1 MRAYTPTSM
10 VDEVGHFDLLI
21 KVYFKNEHPKFPDGG
36 LMTQYLDSLPVGAYI
51 DVKGPLGHVEYTGR
65 GEFVINGKPRNARR
79 LAMIAGGSGITP
91 MYQVIQS
98 VLRDQPEDTTEM
110 HLVYANRTEDDIL
123 LRDELDRWAAEYP
136 DRLKVW
142 YVIDQVK
149 RPEEGWKYGV
159 GFVTEEVL
167 REHVPEGGDDTLA
180 LACGPPP
187 MIKFAVSPNLEKMKY
202 DMANSFIV
210 F

>member
-1 MRAYTPTSM
+1 
-10 VDEVGHFDLLI
+10 
-21 KVYFKNEHPKFPDGG
+21 
-36 LMTQYLDSLPVGAYI
+36 
-51 DVKGPLGHVEYTGR
+51 
-65 GEFVINGKPRNARR
+65 
-79 LAMIAGGSGITP
+79 
-91 MYQVIQS
+91 MYQVIQA
-98 VLRDQPEDTTEM
+98 VLRDQPEDETEM

-149 RPEEGWKYGV
+149 RPEDGWKFSV
-159 GFVTEEVL
+159 GFVTEDIL
-167 REHVPEGGDDTLA
+167 RAHVPEGGDDTLA

-187 MIKFAVSPNLEKMKY
+187 MIKFAISPNLEKMKY
-202 DMANSFIV
+202 DMANSFIS